1 MVVDLTRWVV
11 VNKHVQNS
19 FTATKVLNDLTSL
32 LADELEG
39 YAELLKDNGDVYTQ
53 CAGLLK
59 AAQIVR
65 QNPETD
71 LS

>member
-1 MVVDLTRWVV
+1 MVDLTRFVI
-11 VNKHVQNS
+11 VNRHVDNT
-19 FTATKVLNDLTSL
+19 FVATKVLNDLCTL

-39 YAELLKDNGDVYTQ
+39 YAELLKDSGDVYAQ

-65 QNPETD
+65 QNPEPD